1 MTDAFWM
8 QLGGN
13 LAFALEV
20 GGKIVGLLYWLD
32 AEGLEREAAAA
43 EGVDLPASGWY
54 WVSVGRPR
62 NAERVAEGLELRG
75 DMTEEEL
82 AAAAQAALEDVASEV
97 IADGSD

>member
-20 GGKIVGLLYWLD
+20 GGQIVGLLYWLD
-32 AEGLEREAAAA
+32 AEGLEREAAA
-43 EGVDLPASGWY
+43 EGADLPASGWY

-62 NAERVAEGLELRG
+62 HAERVAEGLELRS

-82 AAAAQAALEDVASEV
+82 AATAQAALEDVPSEV